1 MSGLIPEPVLAEI
14 RERNDIVA
22 VISEYVQLRR
32 TGRSW
37 KGLCPFHQ
45 EKTPSFNVNQE
56 EQFYYCF
63 GCGAGGNVINFIMAI
78 ENLPFVEAVERLAER
93 VGIPVVRGAETP
105 QERRQRSK
113 QARLIA
119 IHQAAQEIYQRAL
132 MSEVGA
138 QARKYLTARGIRGET
153 AKLFGLGYAVPEWQG
168 LLGQLERQGFAAAEC
183 LAAGLAIEG
192 REKHSYDRF
201 RGRIMFPVCNGRGQ
215 PIAFGGR
222 VIDGSQ
228 PKYLNSPETLIFNKG
243 NNLYR
248 LDLARTAFRRWG
260 FAIVVEGYMDVI
272 GLYEAGFANVVAALG
287 TALTETQA
295 RVLRRF
301 TDEAV
306 IAFDGDAAGEAA
318 TWRGLE
324 ILQNQGLGVRVLELP
339 SGEDP
344 DTFVRSF
351 GPEAF
356 KELLNEAA
364 ALTEFKLNTIIR
376 RGDFSTVDGKVT
388 TISRI
393 VTVLAE
399 IDSPVEKSEYLR
411 WAAARLKVS
420 EDVLAAELAL
430 HEEKAGIQSRSRHRI
445 SSKSNN
451 REDSKLSRPVRSGP
465 NGGLGKDARV
475 SGLAG
480 LSMIES
486 NLLRMLLY
494 DGRLIEQIEGVLSPD
509 DFIHPVAKKT
519 MECLLACQEAG
530 QLDSGGAVLDFADDI
545 SVHELITA
553 LLASKASLPPSQTC
567 MHYVRRLQMMQL
579 KEGLRR
585 LDDRISRVEHVSGD
599 SDLVEELD
607 GLLIKYR
614 QVREEINREFPR
626 LH

>member
-301 TDEAV
+301 TDETV
-306 IAFDGDAAGEAA
+306 IAFDGDAAGELP
-318 TWRGLE
+318 RGG
-324 ILQNQGLGVRVLELP
+324 IG
-339 SGEDP
+339 
-344 DTFVRSF
+344 DTTKPRF
-351 GPEAF
+351 G
-356 KELLNEAA
+356 
-364 ALTEFKLNTIIR
+364 
-376 RGDFSTVDGKVT
+376 
-388 TISRI
+388 
-393 VTVLAE
+393 
-399 IDSPVEKSEYLR
+399 
-411 WAAARLKVS
+411 
-420 EDVLAAELAL
+420 
-430 HEEKAGIQSRSRHRI
+430 
-445 SSKSNN
+445 
-451 REDSKLSRPVRSGP
+451 
-465 NGGLGKDARV
+465 
-475 SGLAG
+475 
-480 LSMIES
+480 
-486 NLLRMLLY
+486 
-494 DGRLIEQIEGVLSPD
+494 
-509 DFIHPVAKKT
+509 
-519 MECLLACQEAG
+519 C
-530 QLDSGGAVLDFADDI
+530 
-545 SVHELITA
+545 
-553 LLASKASLPPSQTC
+553 
-567 MHYVRRLQMMQL
+567 
-579 KEGLRR
+579 
-585 LDDRISRVEHVSGD
+585 
-599 SDLVEELD
+599 
-607 GLLIKYR
+607 
-614 QVREEINREFPR
+614 
-626 LH
+626 